1 MDTLKAFGS
10 SESRV
15 SPDDSH
21 DAGALLASE
30 VTPRTTAPAR
40 TDFSSASRI
49 SSAVM
54 PSAAVTMAGVSRE
67 ATHSSL
73 YRIS

>member
-1 MDTLKAFGS
+1 
-10 SESRV
+10 
-15 SPDDSH
+15 
-21 DAGALLASE
+21 
-30 VTPRTTAPAR
+30 
-40 TDFSSASRI
+40 
-49 SSAVM
+49 VM